1 MNRFLAAL
9 AACLILPSIALA
21 QPAVVPHA
29 DNGNIK
35 VPLKVDADGNLKIT
49 DETPYQLQNDLFI
62 GASDTLGVAVTTGLK
77 QIGLGWSVSPFGDRV
92 IRIKRKFAGTS
103 LDPCYLFIY
112 GSDDNVTYYPVIGSG
127 AWVAS
132 GQAGADTT
140 KVKPYRLILPAV
152 GSGTAGTLFYK
163 LTLPSDVYPGRY
175 LAIFANRD
183 SVTGSTSQT
192 LSISYEGR
200 WK

>member
-1 MNRFLAAL
+1 MKKIL
-9 AACLILPSIALA
+9 AACAALILAPVIAGA
-21 QPAVVPHA
+21 QPAVVPQFS
-29 DNGNIK
+29 NGTTS
-35 VPLKVDADGNLKIT
+35 VPGKVDADGNLRVT

-92 IRIKRKFAGTS
+92 VRIKRKFAGTV

-112 GSDDNVTYYPVIGSG
+112 GSDDNVTYYPVIGSN

-132 GQAGADTT
+132 GQAAADTT
-140 KVKPYRLILPAV
+140 KVKPYRLVLPAV

-175 LAIFANRD
+175 LAIFAYRD
-183 SVTGSTSQT
+183 SISGSTSQT
-192 LSISYEGR
+192 LSVSYEGR

>member
-29 DNGNIK
+29 DNGNTK
-35 VPLKVDADGNLKIT
+35 VPFKVDADGNLKIT

-112 GSDDNVTYYPVIGSG
+112 GSDDNVAYYPVIGSG